1 MSNDKLDI
9 KKLNRNR
16 IYRYLLE
23 REQASIADIS
33 HDLMVSQP
41 TVTQHIHSL
50 MMDGL
55 LKECGLYESRG
66 GRRAK
71 AYSCNPL
78 AHVGCGINITHS
90 EADVV
95 IVDLQ
100 GKLIDYSKISL
111 KGEMDSAMM
120 RYLNETLQNMLM
132 SNQLCAE
139 SVLGVGI
146 SLPAIIDGDGTIHDT
161 AFEWPLT
168 ESFQRDLEDALP
180 FKINYINDATSGGY
194 AEFWHCKTTENLFYI
209 SLSNTV
215 GGAVRIHGRLFDG
228 DDFRAAEIG
237 HVTLVENGRK
247 CYCGQQ
253 GCVNAY
259 CSSNNLIRP
268 EEGKLSR
275 FFYRLESED
284 AQAMEKWD
292 RYLDDLA
299 IVINN
304 IHMLYDCNVILGGSV
319 GRFIPP
325 YMPELEA
332 RLAKRDSFYRA
343 GNFIRCCKYH
353 SESSAV
359 GAALRFADQFIAS
372 I

>member
-9 KKLNRNR
+9 KRINRNR

-23 REQASIADIS
+23 KGQASIADIS
-33 HDLMVSQP
+33 HELMVSQP

-50 MMDGL
+50 MHENL
-55 LKECGLYESRG
+55 LVECGLYESRG

-71 AYSCNPL
+71 AFSCAPL
-78 AHVGCGINITHS
+78 SHVGCGINIAHS
-90 EADVV
+90 EADLV

-100 GKLIDYSKISL
+100 GKLIDYSKIAL
-111 KGEMDSAMM
+111 QGEMDSAMM
-120 RYLNETLQNMLM
+120 RYLNDTLQNMLM
-132 SNQLCAE
+132 SNHISCE

-146 SLPAIIDGDGTIHDT
+146 SLPAIIDGDGNIHDT
-161 AFEWPLT
+161 AFDYPLT
-168 ESFQRDLEDALP
+168 ESFQCNLEEALP
-180 FKINYINDATSGGY
+180 FKISYINDASSGGY
-194 AEFWHCKTTENLFYI
+194 AEFWHCKSTENLFYI

-215 GGAVRIHGRLFDG
+215 GGAVRIHGKMFDG

-237 HVTLVENGRK
+237 HVTLFENGRK
-247 CYCGQQ
+247 CYCGQC

-259 CSSNNLIRP
+259 CSSSNLIKP

-275 FFYRLESED
+275 FFYRLESAETE
-284 AQAMEKWD
+284 AVEKWN
-292 RYLDDLA
+292 RYLDHLA

-304 IHMLYDCNVILGGSV
+304 IRMLYDCSVILGGSV

-325 YMPELEA
+325 YLPALQA
-332 RLAKRDSFYRA
+332 RLEQRDSFYRKEH
-343 GNFIRCCKYH
+343 FVQCCKYH

-359 GAALRFADQFIAS
+359 GAALRFVDQFVAS